1 MYSKFRPINDNV
13 LVKLVPKETKTAT
26 GILLPEQAKVDN
38 QKAMIVCPGNSKQLE
53 PQDIVI
59 LKKFA
64 GHELDDEFIVIKEED
79 ILGVL

>member
-13 LVKLVPKETKTAT
+13 LVKLVPKETKTSS
-26 GILLPEQAKVDN
+26 GLFLPEQSAVDN
-38 QKAMIVCPGNSKQLE
+38 QKAAVVCPGNSKQLYV
-53 PQDIVI
+53 DDMVI

-64 GHELDDEFIVIKEED
+64 GQELDDEFIVVKEED